1 MVKSA
6 SFVDYWYLHVPS
18 WLLAAFI
25 VLLLIRLALTLVLDR
40 GNPIMRV
47 LAAVMQPVVASVGAI
62 TPRIV
67 PHAAVLVLAM
77 VWLAALR
84 VGVFWVA
91 LAKGVRL

>member
-1 MVKSA
+1 MKSA
-6 SFVDYWYLHVPS
+6 SFAAYWYLHVPS
-18 WLLAAFI
+18 LLLAAFI
-25 VLLLIRLALTLVLDR
+25 VLLLVRLVLTPVLNG
-40 GNPIMRV
+40 GNLVMRV
-47 LAAVMQPVVASVGAI
+47 LAAITRPVVATVGAI

-77 VWLAALR
+77 VWLGALR